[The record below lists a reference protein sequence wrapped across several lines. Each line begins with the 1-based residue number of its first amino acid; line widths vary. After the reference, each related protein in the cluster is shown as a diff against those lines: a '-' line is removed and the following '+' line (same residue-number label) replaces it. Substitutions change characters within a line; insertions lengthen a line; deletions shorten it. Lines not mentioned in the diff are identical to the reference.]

1 MKFRIQI
8 VVEHEDDEPTQIVE
22 EVGCLSRE
30 ALSPAT
36 LGMSLAEGKGL
47 LAEIQQQMVE
57 HQVHAFIKENNRC
70 PHCHKPRGRKDTK
83 QLVMRTIFGKLNL
96 PNPRLYTCSCRPQ
109 ATKSVTPL
117 AHHLPERTTPE
128 LKYLQSKWASLVS
141 YGLTVDLLE
150 EALPLTANTMTIRR
164 HTQETAESLEKDMPD

>member
-57 HQVHAFIKENNRC
+57 TRF
-70 PHCHKPRGRKDTK
+70 
-83 QLVMRTIFGKLNL
+83 M
-96 PNPRLYTCSCRPQ
+96 
-109 ATKSVTPL
+109 PL
-117 AHHLPERTTPE
+117 
-128 LKYLQSKWASLVS
+128 
-141 YGLTVDLLE
+141 
-150 EALPLTANTMTIRR
+150 
-164 HTQETAESLEKDMPD
+164 